1 MGNFP
6 AIEGSNRKLLV
17 CNRVKISDKE
27 SSSLFNNQV
36 QESDR
41 RKFE

>member
-1 MGNFP
+1 MGKN
-6 AIEGSNRKLLV
+6 IEDPTRKLLG

-27 SSSLFNNQV
+27 STSLFNNQV